1 MPASKA
7 WSIFGIAA
15 ISHLLHWGSNDQ
27 HTHDDGQGLLADD
40 HLNIELED
48 RWLDVDQASPHHTRP
63 RAPASETDRPQYTK
77 PLLLRLLGSFRHE
90 QTFIVVVCAMVTSV
104 LLWALLAT
112 TAKSA
117 QPLARGLLL
126 CGSQRYSVENV
137 SVKQKDDS
145 CPILTLLAN
154 LL

>member
-7 WSIFGIAA
+7 WSIFRIPA

-40 HLNIELED
+40 HLSIRLED
-48 RWLDVDQASPHHTRP
+48 RWLDVDQPSSHYTPP
-63 RAPASETDRPQYTK
+63 PAPASETARPRYTK
-77 PLLLRLLGSFRHE
+77 PLSLRLPGSFRHK
-90 QTFIVVVCAMVTSV
+90 QAYIVVVRAMVVVSV

-112 TAKSA
+112 TAESA
-117 QPLARGLLL
+117 QPLKGLLL
-126 CGSQRYSVENV
+126 CGNQRYSVENV
-137 SVKQKDDS
+137 SVRQQDDS